1 MLFFRADGNEKIGAG
16 HIMRCLSIA
25 SAACEQ
31 GEQILFYTAGN
42 EFSKVIQEND
52 IENIVI
58 NSDFMKM
65 ESELVFFKKEILS
78 RKPEFI
84 FVDSYYVTKMY
95 LASILEWCHS
105 YGGKLI
111 YIDDVMAF
119 AYPCDFLINYNIF
132 GPDMKET
139 YIKMYLEDGI
149 KKGRDE
155 IPKLML
161 GLEYVPLRKEFTNL
175 PPRVARPDARDI
187 LVSTGGADAEHVAL
201 EIARVVVDMSDE
213 DRADYVFHILV
224 GAMNRDKDEIENIA
238 ADCKNI
244 VAHYNVKDMVSLMQ
258 SCDVAISAAGS
269 TLYELCATQTP
280 TITYVVADNQ
290 ILGAE
295 GFEKAG
301 LMEYAGDVRVL
312 GKEALAM
319 CLIDKSIK
327 LISNMQNKK
336 YETIQILNGA
346 RSIMH
351 GIECIS
357 EVEYDE
363 L

>member
-65 ESELVFFKKEILS
+65 ESELVFLKKEILS

-139 YIKMYLEDGI
+139 YIKMYLENGI
-149 KKGRDE
+149 KEGMDE
-155 IPKLML
+155 FPRLML
-161 GLEYVPLRKEFTNL
+161 GLDYVPLRKEFTNL
-175 PPRVARPDARDI
+175 PPRVARPDAKDI
-187 LVSTGGADAEHVAL
+187 LVSTGGADTEHIAL
-201 EIARVVVDMSDE
+201 EIARAVVDMSDE
-213 DRADYVFHILV
+213 ERADYVFHILV
-224 GAMNRDKDEIENIA
+224 GAMNTDKVAIEIIA
-238 ADCKNI
+238 ANCKNI
-244 VAHYNVKDMVSLMQ
+244 VVHYNVKDMISLMW
-258 SCDVAISAAGS
+258 SCDVAVSAAGS

-301 LMEYAGDVRVL
+301 LIEYAGDVRKS
-312 GKEALAM
+312 GKETLAR
-319 CLIDKSIK
+319 CLVDKSIK
-327 LISNMQNKK
+327 LVSNIQANKHKAIRISNGTRN
-336 YETIQILNGA
+336 
-346 RSIMH
+346 IMLSLENNSKV
-351 GIECIS
+351 G
-357 EVEYDE
+357 
-363 L
+363 